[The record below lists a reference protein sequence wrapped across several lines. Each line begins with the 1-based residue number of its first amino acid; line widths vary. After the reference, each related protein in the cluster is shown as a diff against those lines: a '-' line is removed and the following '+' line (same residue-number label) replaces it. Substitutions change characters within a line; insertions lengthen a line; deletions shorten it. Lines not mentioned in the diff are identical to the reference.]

1 MNAGSVVYNMAISE
15 HQAVRS
21 EDEPRPTAM
30 ALARLSIPS
39 AAGVLGDLDFRD
51 GRADLLSCG
60 DHRARVGIEQCGVA
74 VWRGLKRRPALKGTS
89 RKKLFGHSR

>member
-1 MNAGSVVYNMAISE
+1 MNAGSIVHDVAVGE

-21 EDEPRPTAM
+21 KYKSGSAAM